1 MLNKFTCTSFLA
13 NATHVFVKPSD
24 SGTLMLMP
32 LSLYLTSAD
41 FEVASP
47 GHRSV
52 VGFSAIADAH
62 ARRCKVT
69 MVLILACTLRS
80 H

>member
-1 MLNKFTCTSFLA
+1 MGEEFVLPFLDFP
-13 NATHVFVKPSD
+13 TSD
-24 SGTLMLMP
+24 SSTLMLTP
-32 LSLYLTSAD
+32 LSLYLTSVG

-47 GHRSV
+47 GHRDV
-52 VGFSAIADAH
+52 VSFSAIANAH

-69 MVLILACTLRS
+69 MVLILACTLWS

>member
-1 MLNKFTCTSFLA
+1 MLNKFTCTSFSTS
-13 NATHVFVKPSD
+13 ATHVFVKPSD
-24 SGTLMLMP
+24 SGTLMLTP
-32 LSLYLTSAD
+32 LSLYLTSAG

-47 GHRSV
+47 GHRGV
-52 VGFSAIADAH
+52 VGFTAIADAH
-62 ARRCKVT
+62 AGRCKVT